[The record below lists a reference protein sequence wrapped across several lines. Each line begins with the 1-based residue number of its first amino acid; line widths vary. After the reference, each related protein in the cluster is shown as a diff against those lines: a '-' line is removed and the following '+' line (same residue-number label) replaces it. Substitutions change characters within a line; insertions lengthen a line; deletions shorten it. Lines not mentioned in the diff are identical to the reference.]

1 MNEPL
6 AMAPKPLGADDA
18 AMRIEL
24 LTEQL
29 RRAGLVDLD
38 TPASM
43 RASRESGA
51 PANPLLDGFAPMIR
65 SVPQADR

>member
-1 MNEPL
+1 
-6 AMAPKPLGADDA
+6 MAPKPLGLDDA

-24 LTEQL
+24 LTDQL
-29 RRAGLVDLD
+29 RQAGLMDLD

-43 RASRESGA
+43 RSTRDASVPS
-51 PANPLLDGFAPMIR
+51 NPLMDGFAPMIR

>member
-1 MNEPL
+1 MDEPL
-6 AMAPKPLGADDA
+6 AMAPKPLGQDDA

-43 RASRESGA
+43 RSQREA
-51 PANPLLDGFAPMIR
+51 DMPTNPLLDGFAPMIR

>member
-1 MNEPL
+1 MEEPL
-6 AMAPKPLGADDA
+6 AMAPKPLGQDDA

-29 RRAGLVDLD
+29 RQAGLIDPD

-43 RASRESGA
+43 RDSREAG
-51 PANPLLDGFAPMIR
+51 PTNPLLDGFAPMIR